1 MKQPPEVALSCTA
14 TDPEVAA
21 GQNVQIIANA
31 VVAPDPAELRY
42 TWTAGAG
49 TVRGQ
54 GSTVAIDTTNL
65 APGTYHVQGIA
76 ALVSNSSIDSS
87 CEVSFRVN
95 SAQAKTPDRTMPT
108 KFAPPSESSFDD
120 GARGHLKD
128 AFFDYDKSDLRPD
141 ASSAMAQDAA
151 YLVAHPAVSITLA
164 GYSDERGSAEY
175 NIALGLERAIAAR
188 DALASLGVP
197 MSRMHVISYG
207 KELSFCS
214 DETENCYQLNR
225 RAQLV
230 LTDE

>member
-1 MKQPPEVALSCTA
+1 MA
-14 TDPEVAA
+14 
-21 GQNVQIIANA
+21 
-31 VVAPDPAELRY
+31 
-42 TWTAGAG
+42 
-49 TVRGQ
+49 
-54 GSTVAIDTTNL
+54 
-65 APGTYHVQGIA
+65 
-76 ALVSNSSIDSS
+76 SNSSVDSS

-95 SAQAKTPDRTMPT
+95 PTQAKTPDQTMPT
-108 KFAPPSESSFDD
+108 RFATPSEANFND

-141 ASSAMAQDAA
+141 ASSAIAQDAA
-151 YLVAHPAVSITLA
+151 YLVAHPAISITLA

-175 NIALGLERAIAAR
+175 NIALGLERAMAAR

-207 KELSFCS
+207 KELSFCTDDS
-214 DETENCYQLNR
+214 ESCYQLNR